1 MRWHHIIGLLFAGFV
16 FTWIL
21 SGLMSMNPL
30 ALFNAAGER
39 PSVVAYQGGLPRAQ
53 GILADSAV
61 IITRLQKQGLD
72 AVEMEWR
79 VLAWQPYI
87 LARDAAGRSRLVTS
101 STAGELQIREHW
113 AEDRKSTRLNSS

>member
-30 ALFNAAGER
+30 GLFNAAGER

-61 IITRLQKQGLD
+61 IITRLQKQGMD

-79 VLAWQPYI
+79 VLAGQI
-87 LARDAAGRSRLVTS
+87 GRASCRDRVC
-101 STAGELQIREHW
+101 QYV
-113 AEDRKSTRLNSS
+113 